1 MFPDKTALIKAL
13 KVLLSSNYNFYTAIY
28 MCVLGSQKKMK
39 LQLLL
44 YPPQKQVETGQ
55 PFIGIFFFFKDA
67 GVLLFAVFS
76 QLQSRWAE
84 PGKTQA

>member
-76 QLQSRWAE
+76 QLQSR
-84 PGKTQA
+84 